1 MALTQNR
8 QSLTEIQRTHQQ
20 WLEWLKDARVAARDD
35 LFGTYAF
42 HGLQRTSFKSEDEIA
57 LLAPLIQN
65 ISNLTVSKDT
75 DTRTTSGT
83 AVAQTSAPRTE
94 DPELARKRSLFKIG
108 LPVAPVQEQS
118 SDSTK
123 KLDLQ
128 TADILSSSRAR
139 MLITREMLALH
150 VAPDEAM
157 DPVQLEIACE
167 CIRKRYP
174 DLALVY
180 LLNTMNAI
188 RCRDMNEASEAL
200 QQFFDWSAIR
210 INDSNNLSTS
220 ILTTDQRPLR
230 YAPLLQARLARIFGF
245 KNQAR
250 NFLAEAIHQ
259 AQTSH
264 DLVCLRL
271 AQVEQAAIDAIENL
285 RAPVGSSSTKES
297 TGYDLSTAFLLSCSI
312 TDGTPE
318 VPETTEKDD
327 DDAKA
332 EIADTQAFV
341 QQLKDCATLQNC
353 ICLAKSGDDQE
364 GVVRGLQ
371 NCAAADY
378 GVDRELQS
386 RFVREAARAISA
398 TVKFANGFFD
408 AATNDCNRLLYFN
421 CGDGRW
427 FKRFD
432 TEAHVNFWLLKH
444 PSFVKLTFQLWRPH
458 SCHHDTFSLFYCS
471 RKIAETFLTIII
483 ISQIF

>member
-42 HGLQRTSFKSEDEIA
+42 HGLQRTSFKSEKKID
-57 LLAPLIQN
+57 PN
-65 ISNLTVSKDT
+65 FR
-75 DTRTTSGT
+75 DTRTTSGA
-83 AVAQTSAPRTE
+83 AVAQTSAPRIE
-94 DPELARKRSLFKIG
+94 NPGMARKRNLFKIG

-180 LLNTMNAI
+180 LLNMMNAI

-285 RAPVGSSSTKES
+285 RAPVGNSSTKES
-297 TGYDLSTAFLLSCSI
+297 TDRGISI
-312 TDGTPE
+312 S
-318 VPETTEKDD
+318 K
-327 DDAKA
+327 K
-332 EIADTQAFV
+332 
-341 QQLKDCATLQNC
+341 LK
-353 ICLAKSGDDQE
+353 ILAYPLIHH
-364 GVVRGLQ
+364 RGGQPFMYSLMIRF
-371 NCAAADY
+371 
-378 GVDRELQS
+378 DRNSL
-386 RFVREAARAISA
+386 IA
-398 TVKFANGFFD
+398 TVQHQPINGKD
-408 AATNDCNRLLYFN
+408 ID
-421 CGDGRW
+421 
-427 FKRFD
+427 
-432 TEAHVNFWLLKH
+432 
-444 PSFVKLTFQLWRPH
+444 S
-458 SCHHDTFSLFYCS
+458 
-471 RKIAETFLTIII
+471 
-483 ISQIF
+483 